1 MSSTKKTTPLTG
13 KEREQMINK
22 YAKYDDKTYLL
33 IDHYE
38 SRIRGDVSAPYPKY
52 LFEEKNSIDGSHNVN
67 ANAINRDR
75 VLALF
80 RFVFE
85 EILNWTPEDAANNL
99 NGEICSKL
107 DLNKP
112 LAQLAPYF
120 KEVGCTIQSDHFYVA
135 KLCYPDVLKSY
146 NQRQSVITTYQAV
159 LRAKDVHFSTVFFSE
174 GDVELKATY
183 CLMYALSH
191 QVRFKNVWEMYKF
204 FADDTKGNQ
213 FIQEF
218 RLQTPLKK
226 LFINPLHY
234 LHQSLTSEQRD
245 PLYHSLLQANKLF
258 EKNGI
263 DLDMKVVTESK

>member
-1 MSSTKKTTPLTG
+1 MTALVKKAAPATE
-13 KEREQMINK
+13 KEREQLINK

-38 SRIRGDVSAPYPKY
+38 SRIRGGITSPYPKY
-52 LFEEKNSIDGSHNVN
+52 LFEEKNSIDGSHNIN

-80 RFVFE
+80 RYVFE

-99 NGEICSKL
+99 NADICAKL

-120 KEVGCTIQSDHFYVA
+120 KAVGCTIQSDHFYVA
-135 KLCYPDVLKSY
+135 KLCYPDVLRNYS
-146 NQRQSVITTYQAV
+146 QRQAVLSTYQAV

-174 GDVELKATY
+174 GDVELKAAY
-183 CLMYALSH
+183 CLMYALSQ
-191 QVRFKNVWEMYKF
+191 QVSFKNVWEMYKY
-204 FADDTKGNQ
+204 FANDTTGTK
-213 FIQEF
+213 FIQDW

-226 LFINPLHY
+226 LFLNPLHY
-234 LHQSLTSEQRD
+234 LHQTLTDEQRD
-245 PLYHSLLQANKLF
+245 PLYHSLLQSEKLF
-258 EKNGI
+258 DKNDI
-263 DLDMKVVTESK
+263 HLDMKVVES